1 MPSSFETCYFS
12 DFVTLQSSLAFCN
25 SMPVLKYFLF
35 IMNLIM
41 GRSFTLNFVLEAN
54 SVGLIQMFNMFN
66 GVIITEQ
73 I

>member
-1 MPSSFETCYFS
+1 MPSSFETYYFS

-25 SMPVLKYFLF
+25 SMPVLKYLF

-41 GRSFTLNFVLEAN
+41 GRSLTLNFVLEAN
-54 SVGLIQMFNMFN
+54 SVGFIQMFNMFN
-66 GVIITEQ
+66 GVIITAQ

>member
-1 MPSSFETCYFS
+1 
-12 DFVTLQSSLAFCN
+12 
-25 SMPVLKYFLF
+25 MPVLKYFLF

-54 SVGLIQMFNMFN
+54 SVGFIQMFNMFN

-73 I
+73 IWQGPMKRLISIWLWSYCVAL

>member
-1 MPSSFETCYFS
+1 
-12 DFVTLQSSLAFCN
+12 
-25 SMPVLKYFLF
+25 MPVLKYFLF

-54 SVGLIQMFNMFN
+54 SVGFIQMFNMFN